1 LNDPRLSGVPIFSLI
16 ERTIDDVRLR
26 GPLLVVIYFFALFVL
41 FFFSTL
47 ENSAYN
53 PQFSSP
59 WPVF

>member
-1 LNDPRLSGVPIFSLI
+1 
-16 ERTIDDVRLR
+16 
-26 GPLLVVIYFFALFVL
+26 LFVL

-59 WPVF
+59 WPVFWLGWLLNSIIS